1 MFCRISKQKN
11 EDKRYCR
18 GNARNQGF
26 ISWGWNLP
34 RQPQLRGQDSSVPFL
49 LKLFEAVGNDSCRWR
64 YIECKLGSD
73 RCWSGFICCKVI
85 CCCFGKSSW
94 ADALVWVFWEVYL
107 ALSRRD
113 YALAWC
119 IASRL
124 EKRVYVSIVLA
135 WCIASRLEQRV
146 SVSMGFNLEY
156 LSLSHWKLGVQS
168 VSGVLLKRVAGSRS

>member
-34 RQPQLRGQDSSVPFL
+34 RQPQLRGQDGGILSASLVQIAAGLVLSV
-49 LKLFEAVGNDSCRWR
+49 V
-64 YIECKLGSD
+64 
-73 RCWSGFICCKVI
+73 
-85 CCCFGKSSW
+85 
-94 ADALVWVFWEVYL
+94 
-107 ALSRRD
+107 RRD